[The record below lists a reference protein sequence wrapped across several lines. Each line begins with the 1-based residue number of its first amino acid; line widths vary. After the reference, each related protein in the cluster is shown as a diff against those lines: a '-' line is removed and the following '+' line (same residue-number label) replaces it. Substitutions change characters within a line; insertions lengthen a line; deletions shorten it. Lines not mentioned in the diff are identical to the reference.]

1 MEAMSH
7 WMKAHVLHRCVGVRF
22 DRVASQLSHVRTSFP
37 LVTCA
42 GLYELTTDY
51 VLVIV
56 VIVVPYLPESV
67 ILGDCAICAYA

>member
-56 VIVVPYLPESV
+56 VIAVPYLPESV
-67 ILGDCAICAYA
+67 TLGDCAICVYA